1 MYKNKKVL
9 IFGLGLSDGGLGMA
23 EYFLKQGAQV
33 TVTDMKSKK
42 ELKEPVKILSKYKN
56 VKFHLGKHLE
66 KDFIEND
73 IIVRNPAIKPD
84 NKYLRLAKNSGKE
97 IVMEMSLFHK
107 LSPCPIIGVTGS
119 RGKSTTTTL
128 IYEILKVGY
137 KDNVFVG
144 GNIGKSAIRNLPNLS
159 KKNIVIL
166 ELSSFQLDAMG
177 ESNVSPHIA
186 VITNIYR
193 DHIDWHG
200 TKEEYI
206 NAKKQIFLHQSKKDY
221 LVLNIDNEISKDFV
235 DEAKGIVKT
244 YSLKDRNANYY
255 MDDNLN
261 IYENG
266 KILLRLNSPALEGK
280 HNRYNM
286 LAATATTRIYDIPI
300 KYIKSVL
307 ESFKGLENR
316 QEFIRELD
324 GIKFYN
330 DTCATSVEAIN
341 AMFERFGEEYKGKI
355 VMIAGGVD
363 KELDYDLIL
372 NNARKYLKAL
382 VLFKGSASE
391 KINTIVGPYI
401 DTHKYF
407 STMENAVDKAKE
419 IAEDGDMI
427 ILCPGA
433 SSFNMFVNEFDR
445 GKKFINYVNSL

>member
-9 IFGLGLSDGGLGMA
+9 IFGLGLNDGGLGMT
-23 EYFLKQGAQV
+23 EYFLKQGAKV
-33 TVTDMKSKK
+33 TVTDMKSKE
-42 ELKEPVKILSKYKN
+42 ELKEPVKILSKYNN

-84 NKYLRLAKNSGKE
+84 NKYLRLARNSGKE

-107 LSPCPIIGVTGS
+107 LAPCSIIGVTGT

-128 IYEILKVGY
+128 IYEILKEVYGN
-137 KDNVFVG
+137 KAFLG
-144 GNIGKSAIRNLPNLS
+144 GNIAKSAIRNLPNLS
-159 KKNIVIL
+159 KNNIAVL
-166 ELSSFQLDAMG
+166 ELSSFQLNAMG
-177 ESNVSPHIA
+177 ESKVSPHIA
-186 VITNIYR
+186 VITNVYR

-200 TKEEYI
+200 SKEEYI

-221 LVLNIDNEISKDFV
+221 LVLNIDDEVSKTFL
-235 DEAKGIVKT
+235 DEAKGVVKT
-244 YSLKDRNANYY
+244 YSLRNKEANYY
-255 MDDNLN
+255 MDENLN

-266 KILLRLNSPALEGK
+266 KKLLQLNSPILQGR
-280 HNRYNM
+280 HNQYNM

-300 KYIKSVL
+300 KDIKNVL
-307 ESFKGLENR
+307 QSFKGLENR
-316 QEFIRELD
+316 QEFIRELN
-324 GIKFYN
+324 GVKYYN

-363 KELDYDLIL
+363 KGLDYELIL

-382 VLFKGSASE
+382 VLFEGTASE
-391 KINTIVGPYI
+391 KINKIVGPYI
-401 DTHKYF
+401 NTYKYF
-407 STMENAVDKAKE
+407 STMKDAVNKAKE

-445 GKKFINYVNSL
+445 GKKFVNYVNSL